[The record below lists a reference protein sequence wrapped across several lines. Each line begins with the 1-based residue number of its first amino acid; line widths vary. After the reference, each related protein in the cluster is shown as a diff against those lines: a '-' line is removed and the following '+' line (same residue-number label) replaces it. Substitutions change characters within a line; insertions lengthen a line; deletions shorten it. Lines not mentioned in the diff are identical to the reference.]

1 MRLRVIAILLSI
13 IPFGQIWSQAP
24 ASIKEYK
31 KSFVTYPFSDPD
43 PIASQTAI
51 YPYYRFDGFTNKP
64 VNKSWTVVELENDY
78 IKVVILPEIGGKIWT
93 AIDKTTGKEFLYNNK
108 VIKFRDI
115 AMRGP
120 WTSGGLEANYGII
133 GHTPNCATPV
143 DYSTKN
149 NVDGSVS
156 CFIGV
161 LDLLTRTNWQ
171 IEINLPKN
179 KAYFTTNS
187 IWNNNTSIGQPYYHW
202 MNAGIKTKGNLEFIY
217 PGTNYIGHGGEY
229 ASWPTNEDNGKRI
242 NFYEEN
248 DFGTYKSYH
257 VIGKQTDFFGAYWHD
272 DNYGMVRYAPYDNK
286 AGKKIWIW
294 GLSRQGMIWEKILTD
309 TDGQYAEIQSGRLFN
324 QNAQNSSFTPFKH
337 LSFTPHGTD
346 TWKEYWYPV
355 NKTNGIVVAGEF
367 AALNVKIEN
376 GFLKWYCS
384 PVAFFNDTLEIHVD
398 GKLLVKKA
406 ISAKPIQTIIDS
418 IKIGF
423 GKNDLSISLKKQ
435 QLTWKSDPNF
445 NTLSRPLETPTK
457 FEWNSAEGLVIQG
470 KELMDQK
477 MFSEAEIKLNE
488 ALAKEPYHLM
498 GLVKLAELYIR
509 NGEDQKAFEISK
521 TAISVDAHHGA
532 ANYYY
537 GLSAARINKEAD
549 AIDGFSI
556 ATMSVEYKSAALTE
570 LAKIHAQHK
579 RWDKVLTYASQAIDF
594 NTYNADAVAL
604 LIIANRKLGNSSI
617 AKQLITQLEKEQPLN
632 LHVKWNNNKFGGFK
646 NELPEESILEL
657 ASFYGDIKLE
667 SEVAKI
673 LEALPNHPLAI
684 YWKAYLQ
691 RSNNNH
697 ATELLNKANSASTTL
712 IFPFRTSFIPIL
724 QWAAQN
730 STSWKPNYYLAL
742 LLHDKNKKAAALE
755 MLTALGST
763 PTDAHV
769 YGLRAQWNTTNLITK
784 EADLQKA
791 ISLDP
796 NGWRYYKLLTQL
808 YIQNKDYEK
817 ALAIV
822 EKFKQSNSQENF
834 IMDMLLAKS
843 LLLNKKY
850 KECDKLLSTMEV
862 IPFEG
867 STDGR
872 ALYWEAKMMQGV
884 AALND
889 KNYTSAIQFVH
900 EAQEWPE
907 NLGAG
912 KPYEADIDNRLEQ
925 YLQYICLNALHQS
938 DSAQALL
945 KKITAFKPGIYNTIR
960 NFQPANHLITKWA
973 YNDLHESFDWNDW
986 MQTQISKYPQ
996 FKETLNWVL
1005 SKANNSAESINS
1017 VEDPWMRVIQEI
1029 MNTPHYNKN
1038 DAYIF
1043 IQKPERRNEQT
1054 KWELVWEDN
1063 FNNGYLD
1070 TTHWSKIGL
1079 FSTPK
1084 WKMPKEKWRDNTGCF
1099 RYITDTDDR
1108 VVQFDAENILLR
1120 GIVNNDTINGDPRP
1134 MLTGG
1139 IYSYNKFA
1147 FQYGRIEVR
1156 AKLDPAHGAW
1166 PAIWMLSEKDIYPDQ
1181 NNGEMDIMER
1191 LNHDSFAY
1199 QTTHNHATIT
1209 LKQETPKKYNTGKID
1224 PSGYNTYS
1232 VSWYPDKLVYA
1243 INGIE
1248 TITYPKV
1255 AGGNTYQW
1263 PFDQPFYLIIDQ
1275 QLEGSWPGKVTNLK
1289 ELPINMTVD
1298 WVKLYQ

>member
-1 MRLRVIAILLSI
+1 MKKLFFLLLSFI
-13 IPFGQIWSQAP
+13 ATASFKSIAQAP
-24 ASIKEYK
+24 SSIKV
-31 KSFVTYPFSDPD
+31 SQQPFVTYPFSDPD

-78 IKVVILPEIGGKIWT
+78 IKVLLLPEIGGKIWT

-149 NVDGSVS
+149 NKDGSVS

-171 IEINLPKN
+171 IEINLPKD

-229 ASWPTNEDNGKRI
+229 ASWPINEDNGKRI

-248 DFGTYKSYH
+248 NFGTYKSYH

-324 QNAQNSSFTPFKH
+324 QNASNSSFTPFKH
-337 LSFTPHGTD
+337 IEFAPHATD

-355 NKTNGIVVAGEF
+355 NKTKGIVVAGES
-367 AALNVKIEN
+367 AALNVTIEN

-398 GKLLVKKA
+398 GKQVIKKA
-406 ISAKPIQTIIDS
+406 IRAKPLQTISDS
-418 IKIGF
+418 IKIGL
-423 GKNDLSISLKKQ
+423 GKKDLSISLSKQ
-435 QLTWKSDPNF
+435 QLIWKSDPNF
-445 NTLSRPLETPTK
+445 NALSRPLETPSK
-457 FEWNSAEGLVIQG
+457 FEWNTAEGLVIQG

-477 MFSEAEIKLNE
+477 MFAEAEIKLQE
-488 ALAKEPYHLM
+488 ALTKDPYHLH

-509 NGEDQKAFEISK
+509 NGEDQKAFDIAK
-521 TAISVDAHHGA
+521 TAISIDAHHGA

-537 GLSAARINKEAD
+537 GLSAARLNKETD

-556 ATMSVEYKSAALTE
+556 ATMGVEYKAAALTE
-570 LAKIHAQHK
+570 LAKIHAQQK
-579 RWDKVLTYASQAIDF
+579 RWDKALSYASQATDYNKY
-594 NTYNADAVAL
+594 NTDAIAL
-604 LIIANRKLGNSSI
+604 QIIASQQLGNLTS
-617 AKQLITQLEKEQPLN
+617 AKQLIANLEKEQPLN
-632 LHVKWNNNKFGGFK
+632 LYVKWFTNKLAFK

-657 ASFYGDIKLE
+657 ASFYADIKLE
-667 SEVAKI
+667 SELLKV
-673 LEALPNHPLAI
+673 LDALPNHPLAI
-684 YWKAYLQ
+684 YWKAYIYK
-691 RSNNNH
+691 SNASKVN
-697 ATELLNKANSASTTL
+697 ELLNNANNASTLL
-712 IFPFRTSFIPIL
+712 IFPFRTSLVPIL
-724 QWAAQN
+724 DWAAKN
-730 STSWKPNYYLAL
+730 SSSWKPSYYLAL
-742 LLHDKNKKAAALE
+742 LLHDKNKKEEAFQ
-755 MLTALGST
+755 MVTSLGTT
-763 PTDAHV
+763 PTDAHF
-769 YGLRAQWNTTNLITK
+769 YGLRAVWNKGQANTK
-784 EADLQKA
+784 ELDLQKA
-791 ISLDP
+791 IQLDP
-796 NGWRYYKLLTQL
+796 TAWRYQKLLVQHYL
-808 YIQNKDYEK
+808 QVNNYDK
-817 ALAIV
+817 ALTIA
-822 EKFKQSNSQENF
+822 ESFKKESVNENF
-834 IMDMLLAKS
+834 IMDMLLAKT

-850 KECDKLLSTMEV
+850 KECDKLLSSMDV

-872 ALYWEAKMMQGV
+872 ALYWEAKMMQAV
-884 AALND
+884 AALKN
-889 KNYTSAIQFVH
+889 KNYTSAIQFIQ

-912 KPYEADIDNRLEQ
+912 KPYESDIDSRLEQ
-925 YLQYICLNALHQS
+925 YLQYVCLKRLNKL

-960 NFQPANHLITKWA
+960 NFQAANNLITKWA
-973 YNDLHESFDWNDW
+973 YNELHESFDWNGW
-986 MQTQISKYPQ
+986 MQTQINKYPQ
-996 FKETLNWVL
+996 FKQTFNWVIN
-1005 SKANNSAESINS
+1005 KANNSNDSSLAA
-1017 VEDPWMRVIQEI
+1017 EDPWMRVIDESIEALQL
-1029 MNTPHYNKN
+1029 NNN

-1043 IQKPERRNEQT
+1043 IQKSERRNDQT
-1054 KWELVWEDN
+1054 KWELVWEEN
-1063 FNNGYLD
+1063 FNTGYLD
-1070 TTHWSKIGL
+1070 TAYWSKIGL

-1108 VVQFDAENILLR
+1108 VVQFDKDNIILR

-1134 MLTGG
+1134 LLTGG

-1156 AKLDPAHGAW
+1156 AKLDAAHGAW
-1166 PAIWMLSEKDIYPDQ
+1166 PAIWMLSEKDMYPNQ

-1191 LNHDSFAY
+1191 LNHDGFAY

-1209 LKQETPKKYNTGKID
+1209 LKQETPKKFNTGKID

-1255 AGGNTYQW
+1255 AGGSSYQW

-1298 WVKLYQ
+1298 WVRLYQ